1 MRLEVVEMDIAIVS
15 AARFGIREPFAG
27 GMEAHT
33 HALAERLWSRGHE
46 VTLYARAGDGPYAV
60 RPMLPVDF
68 GASPAAR
75 CDVSAGP
82 SAQLAEHHSYLDAV
96 LMVAGARHDI
106 VHINAVHHLPFACAR
121 LWTDSVVTATLH
133 SPPTPWL
140 ESALHIAARHG
151 GRPSI
156 VSVSHANAGA
166 WHHLA
171 IDGVIHNGVDL
182 DRWRLG
188 PGGEG
193 AVWWGRIVPE
203 KAPHLAIDAARRAG
217 LALTLIGP
225 VHEPEYFAREI
236 QPRLG
241 DEVRYA
247 GHLAV
252 SDISEVVGR
261 SAVALVTPA
270 WDEPFGLVV
279 AEALA
284 CGTPVA
290 AFDRGAITELLDTDC
305 GRAVPPGDIDA
316 LAVAMVEAA
325 TLDRSACRR
334 RAELHYSAD
343 LMADRYECWFQALLA
358 ARRAA

>member
-1 MRLEVVEMDIAIVS
+1 MDVAIVS
-15 AARFGIREPFAG
+15 AARFAIREPFAG

-33 HALAERLWSRGHE
+33 HVLAERLWRRGNR
-46 VTLYARAGDGPYAV
+46 VTVYAGAGDGPYTV
-60 RPMLPVDF
+60 RPMLPIDF
-68 GASPAAR
+68 EASATAR

-82 SAQLAEHHSYLDAV
+82 GATLAEHHSYLDAV
-96 LMVAGARHDI
+96 LTVARARHDI

-121 LWTDSVVTATLH
+121 LWSESVVTATLH

-140 ESALHIAARHG
+140 ESALLLASRHG
-151 GRPSI
+151 GGPAI

-166 WHHLA
+166 WHHVA

-182 DRWRLG
+182 DRWCPG

-193 AVWWGRIVPE
+193 AAWWGRIVPE
-203 KAPHLAIDAARRAG
+203 KAPHLAADAARRAG
-217 LALTLIGP
+217 VPLTLIGP
-225 VHEPEYFAREI
+225 AHDRAYFACEI
-236 QPRLG
+236 EPRLG
-241 DEVRYA
+241 GDVHYA
-247 GHLAV
+247 GHLPV
-252 SDISEVVGR
+252 GDIAEIVGR

-290 AFDRGAITELLDTDC
+290 AFDRGAMSELIDDDT
-305 GRAVPPGDIDA
+305 GRVVSAGDVDA
-316 LAVAMVEAA
+316 LATAMIEA
-325 TLDRSACRR
+325 TGLDRRACRR

-343 LMADRYECWFQALLA
+343 LMADRYECWFQSLLT